1 VSSKKYAQPLHLE
14 PRTSVQLS
22 MALLLLHGLG
32 LLVAMNLN
40 LPIWAGMLLSAA
52 ILLNFY
58 TTFSTHVMGRGKFAI
73 LSLVWEDEGEWKILM
88 SDARQYIAR
97 LLPSSYVHTRLIV
110 LNFRLENG
118 GRRTSILLPDSLDKT
133 TYRKLLVR
141 MQMEANRDS
150 RDPD

>member
-1 VSSKKYAQPLHLE
+1 
-14 PRTSVQLS
+14 
-22 MALLLLHGLG
+22 M
-32 LLVAMNLN
+32 LV
-40 LPIWAGMLLSAA
+40 SAA

-118 GRRTSILLPDSLDKT
+118 GRRTSILLPDSLDKP